1 MTTRR
6 RFGQTGLLAA
16 VGLLAA
22 GLTIV
27 VSGSG
32 AAAGG
37 TTPTYPSP
45 AMTAMTARTAMTG
58 MTARTAMTGMPGMT
72 GTDRAAAQQR
82 VDLRDVVRAAV
93 ATAPFHSIAAA
104 KRAGYTVLFKDRLG
118 FTCIQD
124 ISTPSQGGMG
134 LHFVNPA
141 YIGSTDPAHPAA
153 V

>member
-6 RFGQTGLLAA
+6 RFGLTGLLAA

-45 AMTAMTARTAMTG
+45 AMTA

-104 KRAGYTVLFKDRLG
+104 KRAGCTVLFKDRLG

-134 LHFVNPA
+134 LHFVNPS

-153 V
+153 VLY